1 MIGDDDATAR
11 PAAETR
17 AWAAAGRFTDAQR
30 YGHQIAA
37 HLVSVID
44 ELATTLDEVAVTR
57 DTLAANSHRSDCD
70 ELRRNAQ
77 RAREFAEDERRESQR
92 LREEW
97 RLPPRV

>member
-1 MIGDDDATAR
+1 MIGRDDATAR

-17 AWAAAGRFTDAQR
+17 TLTAARRFTDAKR
-30 YGHQIAA
+30 YGHQIAT

-57 DTLAANSHRSDCD
+57 DTLAAGSHRSDCD

-77 RAREFAEDERRESQR
+77 RARQFAEDERRESQR
-92 LREEW
+92 LREQW
-97 RLPPRV
+97 HLPPHQ